1 MPDRACPVLA
11 TGPPVR
17 DDAGMSDTTSPTSG
31 LEQTRRL
38 GVETT
43 GIEIIQ
49 ESERTAQPKD
59 LFWPWFAANVSVFGI
74 SYGSFVLG
82 FGISFVQA
90 LVVTV
95 VGVVVSFALC
105 GVIAI
110 AGKRGSAPTMVLSR
124 AAFGVNGQKLPG
136 VISWLVSIGWETFLA
151 ILAVLATATIFDQ
164 LGWASGTATKVVA
177 TVVVAALIV
186 SASVAGYH
194 VIMRMQSVLTWITGI
209 ATIVYVALTLD
220 EIDWSAVSDIPSGS
234 TQQMVGALVMVM
246 TGFGLGWI
254 NIAADW
260 SRYQHRDA
268 SGAAIVGWNTF
279 GGAVA
284 PVLLVV
290 FGLLLAGSSG
300 DLSAGIVADPIG
312 TLGTLLPTWFLVP
325 FLLAAILALVSGAV
339 LGIYSSGLTLLSLG
353 VRIPRPAAAGVDG
366 IILTLGTIWVV
377 FFAEDFLG
385 PFQSFLITLGVPLA
399 AWAGIMIA
407 DITLRK
413 RDYDEEA
420 LFDPAGRYGSVD
432 AVSIA
437 TMVGAS
443 VLGWGL
449 VVNNFAADAAWN
461 NWQGFLIEP
470 LGLGTYVD
478 DPAGAYWDGPWAY
491 ANLGVLLALLLGFG
505 VTYALRRSAV
515 RRQES

>member
-1 MPDRACPVLA
+1 
-11 TGPPVR
+11 
-17 DDAGMSDTTSPTSG
+17 MSNTTTPSSG

-43 GIEIIQ
+43 GIEIIE
-49 ESERTAQPKD
+49 ESERTARPRD

-90 LVVTV
+90 VVVTV
-95 VGVVVSFALC
+95 VGIVVSFALC

-124 AAFGVNGQKLPG
+124 AAFGVNGQKVPG
-136 VISWLVSIGWETFLA
+136 VVSWLVSIGWETFLA

-164 LGWASGTATKVVA
+164 LGWSGGTTTQVVA
-177 TVVVAALIV
+177 TIVVALLIV

-194 VIMRMQSVLTWITGI
+194 VIMRMQSVLTWITGL
-209 ATIVYVALTLD
+209 ATIVYVLLTLD
-220 EIDWSAVSDIPSGS
+220 EIDWSAVSAIPDGS
-234 TQQMVGALVMVM
+234 VQQMVGALVLVM

-268 SGAAIVGWNTF
+268 PGAAIVGWNTF

-284 PVLLVV
+284 PVFLVV
-290 FGLLLAGSSG
+290 FGLLLAGSSEE
-300 DLSAGIVADPIG
+300 LSAGIVADPIG

-353 VRIPRPAAAGVDG
+353 VRIPRPAAAFVDG
-366 IILTLGTIWVV
+366 VILTLGTIWVV

-407 DITLRK
+407 DIALRK
-413 RDYDEEA
+413 SDYDEEA

-432 AVSIA
+432 VTALA

-449 VVNNFAADAAWN
+449 VVNNFATDATWN

-478 DPAGAYWDGPWAY
+478 DPAGPYWEGPWAY
-491 ANLGVLLALLLGFG
+491 ANLGVLLALVLGFG
-505 VTYALRRSAV
+505 VTFVARRAKV